1 MFVSSL
7 ASEVASEISDVDAP
21 ACMVV
26 RGGRA
31 LASFQDKSLRMP
43 FTDFGL
49 DLSQDEKIF
58 SDSLLLDVSGVNG
71 GGFDDFGLGLLPTAP
86 FEMDAYLGG
95 MNVGEFDTSFGKDD
109 MWNLEDIVGIGSTNL
124 PPW

>member
-31 LASFQDKSLRMP
+31 LDSFQDKSLRMP
-43 FTDFGL
+43 CTDFGL

-71 GGFDDFGLGLLPTAP
+71 GGFDDFGFGPFPSAP
-86 FEMDAYLGG
+86 FEMAAYLGG
-95 MNVGEFDTSFGKDD
+95 VNVGEFDTGFGKDD